1 MSRIVKKGIVKIDQ
15 EQDEETFREN
25 LAVQRNASAFFEKY
39 DRTEVQELLTTT
51 LVSWLAAKDDARS
64 QLETPCGL
72 MSQMNNAGFS
82 TAILLTPVDPT
93 ALLDYR
99 EVHQILRELAI
110 GIYCL
115 NQIPSISLE
124 ANFDQSSSCQL
135 PPAYYDTRVGQI
147 LIQIDYMLKALWHGI
162 YMPKE
167 KRARFSELWRTIMD
181 IDLDGKPQTTKN
193 VFSEFSSAGLV
204 DITNDPD
211 FNGIYDEDM
220 NEDPTYEP
228 NSPEEKAV
236 FMKYA
241 ESIMMKLTFSTVQI
255 QQHENIFIF
264 ETAYWLSNAIKYN
277 QDYLD
282 ICTYQRLQKRLYL
295 QKKVIQKHF
304 EKKKEIRRGMGYLK
318 LICFLIPF
326 LLSLKRKMKV
336 PYLNSLLPPFSDD
349 KVKTERELPP
359 FIYGRDFKCQNFDY
373 KQHQY
378 FHVHG
383 GIEFDISTHPV
394 ESALDEFKKNVEKIW
409 ECASSASAEDAGY
422 KEVYPIPVMELN
434 GKSYYVIHFELEIFY
449 QQLYKTQWWVAINE
463 TVNNLKVKRLPLT
476 EDQLHEQFKKKFGL
490 KKAMKCKSIPFGVKS
505 AVERGLS
512 AVFYTFS
519 RKTSSSTIN
528 VSDEADYAIFHH
540 AALHNR
546 VSVICQLWSANFNVN
561 QRRFIMFSQADS
573 SKVDMKKERNGPTPL
588 HLAAQACSLEATIC
602 LLCFKADY
610 TLTEKRGWMPIHFA
624 AFYDNIC
631 ILIALCR
638 KDPSLLEAEATAE
651 NQCTPLLLAATSGA
665 LDTIQ
670 YLFSLGANWRKTDT
684 KGNNIIHLSVLAFH
698 TEVLKYIIELNIPEL
713 PVWETLVEMLQCE
726 SSKRRMMAVMSLE
739 VICLANDRY
748 WQCILDAGTIPA
760 LVNLLK
766 SPQIKLQYK
775 TVGLLSNIST
785 HVSIVHA
792 IVEAGGIP
800 AVINLLTSDEP
811 ELHSRCA
818 IILYDVAKCE
828 NKDVIAKYS
837 GIPALINLL
846 SLNKESVLV
855 NVMNCIRVLC
865 MGNESNQQSMKDNN
879 GIQYL
884 IQFLSSDSD
893 VLKAL
898 SSATIAEVARDNKE
912 VQDAIA
918 KEGAIPPLVTLFK
931 GKQLSVQVKGAMA
944 VESLANCNPLIQK
957 EFLERELTKDL
968 LKLLQAF
975 QIDVKEQ
982 GAIALWALAGQ
993 TLKQQKYMAEQI
1005 GYNLI
1010 ISMLLSPS
1018 AKMQYVGG
1026 EAVIALSKDS
1036 RMHQNQI
1043 CEGKGIAPLVRLLR
1057 INKIPEGTLL
1067 SVIRAVGSICIGV
1080 AHTSNPMSQQ
1090 FVVEENALPVLI
1102 QLLRNHPSINIRVEV
1117 AFSLACIVLGNNS
1130 LKKELQND
1138 EGFEYSDV
1146 LYLLHSKDKEVCLKA
1161 GYALTLFAFNDRFQ
1175 QHLILETGLITVSIF
1190 EPFLQS
1196 SVETERAMAAFQII
1210 ILAKAIIDVEHVTLY
1225 GRGIQILADSLNS
1238 VHAPTIALTGNIIA
1252 SLAHSRAGI
1261 PEAFVSLGT
1270 VQRLCYHLYARSEE
1284 VRTAC
1289 SCALGYLTYNAHAFR
1304 LLLTECRNKPNQFLR
1319 ITNNISKDAKINPAF
1334 LKEFQLQQR
1343 MGLPSLSLERNGG
1356 PPVIPVFKKG
1366 KEHRQKTRPK
1376 IQPRDSLTLLPPV
1389 TNVKELFRTTH
1400 KANISH
1406 NTFSFPSGVSSDI
1419 INVSRP
1425 RIAFLNKLGKDEQ
1438 KANPDPPAFLNKLGK
1453 DEQNANP
1460 DPAESQ

>member
-1 MSRIVKKGIVKIDQ
+1 MLRLSKKGIVRIDQ
-15 EQDEETFREN
+15 VQDEETYLEN

-39 DRTEVQELLTTT
+39 DRSEVQELLTTA
-51 LVSWLAAKDDARS
+51 LVSWLSAKEDVRS
-64 QLETPCGL
+64 QLDIPCGL
-72 MSQMNNAGFS
+72 MSQINNVGFS

-93 ALLDYR
+93 AHLDYR
-99 EVHQILRELAI
+99 EVHQILRELAV

-124 ANFDQSSSCQL
+124 ANYDQSSSCQL
-135 PPAYYDTRVGQI
+135 PPAYYDTRIGQI
-147 LIQIDYMLKALWHGI
+147 LIYIDYMLKALWHGI

-167 KRARFSELWRTIMD
+167 KRTRFSELWRTIMD
-181 IDLDGKPQTTKN
+181 IDPDGKPQTTKDI
-193 VFSEFSSAGLV
+193 FSEFSSAGLV

-211 FNGIYDEDM
+211 FDGIYDEDM
-220 NEDPTYEP
+220 NEDPTYDP

-241 ESIMMKLTFSTVQI
+241 ENIMLKLTFSTTQVQ
-255 QQHENIFIF
+255 QYENIFIF
-264 ETAYWLSNAIKYN
+264 ETAYWLTNAIKYN

-282 ICTYQRLQKRLYL
+282 ICTYQRLQQRLFL

-304 EKKKEIRRGMGYLK
+304 EKKKEIRRGIGYLK

-326 LLSLKRKMKV
+326 LLTLKKRMKV

-373 KQHQY
+373 KEHQY

-383 GIEFDISTHPV
+383 GIEFDISTNPV
-394 ESALDEFKKNVEKIW
+394 ENALDDFKKNVEKIQ
-409 ECASSASAEDAGY
+409 ECAANTFAEDSGY
-422 KEVYPIPVMELN
+422 KEFYSVPVMEFY
-434 GKSYYVIHFELEIFY
+434 GKSYYVIYFDLEIFY
-449 QQLYKTQWWVAINE
+449 QQLYKTQWWGAINE
-463 TVNNLKVKRLPLT
+463 IINNLRLKRLPLT
-476 EDQLHEQFKKKFGL
+476 EAQLHEQFKKKFGF
-490 KKAMKCKSIPFGVKS
+490 KKAIKCKSIPFGMKS

-512 AVFYTFS
+512 AVFHTFS

-528 VSDEADYAIFHH
+528 VSDEAGYAIFHH

-546 VSVICQLWSANFNVN
+546 VSIICQLCNANFNVN
-561 QRRFIMFSQADS
+561 QRRFIMFSQ
-573 SKVDMKKERNGPTPL
+573 GPTPL

-631 ILIALCR
+631 IIIALCR

-684 KGNNIIHLSVLAFH
+684 KGNNIIHLSVLTFH

-713 PVWETLVEMLQCE
+713 PVWKTLVEMLQCE
-726 SSKRRMMAVMSLE
+726 SFKRRMMAVMSLE
-739 VICLANDRY
+739 VVCLANDQY
-748 WQCILDAGTIPA
+748 WKCILDAGTIPA
-760 LVNLLK
+760 LINLLK
-766 SPQIKLQYK
+766 CPKIKLQCK

-785 HVSIVHA
+785 HVSVVHA
-792 IVEAGGIP
+792 LVEAGGIP
-800 AVINLLTSDEP
+800 ALINLLASDEP

-818 IILYDVAKCE
+818 VILYDIAKCE
-828 NKDVIAKYS
+828 NKDVISRYN

-846 SLNKESVLV
+846 SLNIESVLV

-865 MGNESNQQSMKDNN
+865 VGNESNQRAMRDHN
-879 GIQYL
+879 GIQHL
-884 IQFLSSDSD
+884 IRFLSSDSD
-893 VLKAL
+893 TLKAV
-898 SSATIAEVARDNKE
+898 SSATIAEVGRDNKD

-918 KEGAIPPLVTLFK
+918 MQGAIPPLVALFK

-944 VESLANCNPLIQK
+944 VESLANCNPFIQK
-957 EFLERELTKDL
+957 AFLERKLTKDL
-968 LKLLQAF
+968 LKLLKAF

-1005 GYNLI
+1005 GYNFI
-1010 ISMLLSPS
+1010 INMLLSPS

-1036 RMHQNQI
+1036 RIHQNQI
-1043 CEGKGIAPLVRLLR
+1043 CEGNGIAPLVRLLR
-1057 INKIPEGTLL
+1057 INKIAEGTLL

-1080 AHTSNPMSQQ
+1080 AHTSNPMSQR
-1090 FVVEENALPVLI
+1090 FVVEENAFPVLI
-1102 QLLRNHPSINIRVEV
+1102 QLLRSHPSTNIKVEV
-1117 AFSLACIVLGNNS
+1117 AFSLACIVLGND
-1130 LKKELQND
+1130 LLQKELQEK
-1138 EGFEYSDV
+1138 EGFAYSDV
-1146 LYLLHSKDKEVCLKA
+1146 LYLLYSKEKDICLRA
-1161 GYALTLFAFNDRFQ
+1161 GYALTLFAFNNRFQ
-1175 QHLILETGLITVSIF
+1175 QYLILENGMLTLSIF

-1196 SVETERAMAAFQII
+1196 KVETEKAMAAFQII
-1210 ILAKAIIDVEHVTLY
+1210 VLAKVIIDVDHITLSARGVT
-1225 GRGIQILADSLNS
+1225 ILVDSLYS
-1238 VHAPTIALTGNIIA
+1238 VHIPTIVLTGNLIA

-1261 PEAFVSLGT
+1261 PAAFLTLGT
-1270 VQRLCYHLYARSEE
+1270 VQRLCYHLYSRREE

-1304 LLLTECRNKPNQFLR
+1304 ILLTECRNKPNQFLR
-1319 ITNNISKDAKINPAF
+1319 IMTNISRDAKINPAF
-1334 LKEFQLQQR
+1334 LKEFQMQQHV
-1343 MGLPSLSLERNGG
+1343 GLPSLSLEKNGG
-1356 PPVIPVFKKG
+1356 PSIVPVFKKG
-1366 KEHRQKTRPK
+1366 KEHRRKARPK
-1376 IQPRDSLTLLPPV
+1376 IQPRDSLTLIPPV
-1389 TNVKELFRTTH
+1389 TNFMGLFKTT
-1400 KANISH
+1400 KQATVSH
-1406 NTFSFPSGVSSDI
+1406 NIFSFSSGISSDI

-1425 RIAFLNKLGKDEQ
+1425 RIVCLNNLGKREQ
-1438 KANPDPPAFLNKLGK
+1438 KANPEPT
-1453 DEQNANP
+1453 
-1460 DPAESQ
+1460 ES

>member
-1 MSRIVKKGIVKIDQ
+1 MLRIVKKGIVRFDQ
-15 EQDEETFREN
+15 GQDEETFLEN

-39 DRTEVQELLTTT
+39 DRSEVQELLTTA
-51 LVSWLAAKDDARS
+51 LVSWLSAKDDVRS
-64 QLETPCGL
+64 QLDIPCGL
-72 MSQMNNAGFS
+72 MSQMNNVGFS

-93 ALLDYR
+93 AHLDYR

-135 PPAYYDTRVGQI
+135 PPAYYDTRIGQI
-147 LIQIDYMLKALWHGI
+147 LIHIDYMLKALWHGI

-181 IDLDGKPQTTKN
+181 IDPDGKPQTTKDIY
-193 VFSEFSSAGLV
+193 SEFSSAGLV

-211 FNGIYDEDM
+211 FDGIYDEDM

-241 ESIMMKLTFSTVQI
+241 ESMMMKLTFSTTHI
-255 QQHENIFIF
+255 QQYENIFIF
-264 ETAYWLSNAIKYN
+264 ETAYWLTNAIKYN

-282 ICTYQRLQKRLYL
+282 ICTYQRLQQRLYL

-304 EKKKEIRRGMGYLK
+304 EKKKEIRRGIGYLK

-326 LLSLKRKMKV
+326 LLSLKKKMKV

-373 KQHQY
+373 KEHQY

-383 GIEFDISTHPV
+383 GIEFDISTNPV
-394 ESALDEFKKNVEKIW
+394 ESALDEFKKNVNKIW
-409 ECASSASAEDAGY
+409 ACAANTFAEDSGY
-422 KEVYPIPVMELN
+422 KEFYSVPVMEFY
-434 GKSYYVIHFELEIFY
+434 GKSYYVIYFELEIFY
-449 QQLYKTQWWVAINE
+449 QQLYKTQWWGAINE
-463 TVNNLKVKRLPLT
+463 IVNNLRLKRLPLT
-476 EDQLHEQFKKKFGL
+476 EAQLHEQFKKKFGL
-490 KKAMKCKSIPFGVKS
+490 KKAMKCKSIPFGLKS
-505 AVERGLS
+505 AVERGLN
-512 AVFYTFS
+512 AVFHTFS

-528 VSDEADYAIFHH
+528 VSDEAGYAIFHH

-546 VSVICQLWSANFNVN
+546 VSIICQLCNANFNVN
-561 QRRFIMFSQADS
+561 QRRFIMFSQAES

-631 ILIALCR
+631 IIIALCR

-684 KGNNIIHLSVLAFH
+684 KGNNIIHLSVLTFH

-713 PVWETLVEMLQCE
+713 PVWKTLVEMLQCE
-726 SSKRRMMAVMSLE
+726 SFKRRMMAVMSLE

-766 SPQIKLQYK
+766 CPKIKLQCK

-785 HVSIVHA
+785 HETIVHA
-792 IVEAGGIP
+792 MVEAGGIP
-800 AVINLLTSDEP
+800 ALINLLASDEP

-818 IILYDVAKCE
+818 VILYDIAKCE
-828 NKDVIAKYS
+828 NKDVIAKYN

-846 SLNKESVLV
+846 SLNKENVLV

-865 MGNESNQQSMKDNN
+865 VGNEGNQLAMRDYN

-893 VLKAL
+893 VLKAV
-898 SSATIAEVARDNKE
+898 SSATIAEVGRDNKE

-918 KEGAIPPLVTLFK
+918 MEGAIPPLVALFK

-957 EFLERELTKDL
+957 AFLERKLTKDL
-968 LKLLQAF
+968 LKLLKAF

-1005 GYNLI
+1005 GYNFI
-1010 ISMLLSPS
+1010 INMLLSPS

-1043 CEGKGIAPLVRLLR
+1043 CEGNGIAPLVRLLR
-1057 INKIPEGTLL
+1057 ISKIAEGTLL

-1090 FVVEENALPVLI
+1090 FVVEENAFPVLI
-1102 QLLRNHPSINIRVEV
+1102 QLLRTHPSVNIKVEV
-1117 AFSLACIVLGNNS
+1117 AFSLACIVLGND
-1130 LKKELQND
+1130 LLQKELQEN
-1138 EGFEYSDV
+1138 EGFTYSDV
-1146 LYLLHSKDKEVCLKA
+1146 LYLLHSKEKDIRLRA
-1161 GYALTLFAFNDRFQ
+1161 GYALTLFAFNNRFQ
-1175 QHLILETGLITVSIF
+1175 QYLILETGMITLSIF

-1196 SVETERAMAAFQII
+1196 KVETERAMAAFQII
-1210 ILAKAIIDVEHVTLY
+1210 VLAKVIIDVDHITLSARGVT
-1225 GRGIQILADSLNS
+1225 ILADSLYS
-1238 VHAPTIALTGNIIA
+1238 VHIPTLVLTGNLIA

-1261 PEAFVSLGT
+1261 PEAFLTLGT
-1270 VQRLCYHLYARSEE
+1270 IQRLCYHLYSGREE

-1304 LLLTECRNKPNQFLR
+1304 ILLTECRNKPNQFLR
-1319 ITNNISKDAKINPAF
+1319 ITKNISRDAKINPAF
-1334 LKEFQLQQR
+1334 LKEFQMQESV
-1343 MGLPSLSLERNGG
+1343 GLPSLSLEKNGG
-1356 PPVIPVFKKG
+1356 PSVIPIFKKG
-1366 KEHRQKTRPK
+1366 KEHRRKARPK
-1376 IQPRDSLTLLPPV
+1376 IQPRDSLTLIPPV
-1389 TNVKELFRTTH
+1389 TNFMGLFRTTH
-1400 KANISH
+1400 KTNISH
-1406 NTFSFPSGVSSDI
+1406 NIFSFSSGISSDI

-1425 RIAFLNKLGKDEQ
+1425 RIVFFNNLGKS
-1438 KANPDPPAFLNKLGK
+1438 
-1453 DEQNANP
+1453 EQNTNP
-1460 DPAESQ
+1460 EPAES